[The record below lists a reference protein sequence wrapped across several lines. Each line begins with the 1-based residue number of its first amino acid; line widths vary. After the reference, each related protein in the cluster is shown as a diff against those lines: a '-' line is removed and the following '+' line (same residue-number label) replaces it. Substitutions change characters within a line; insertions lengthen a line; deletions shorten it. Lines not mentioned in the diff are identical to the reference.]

1 MINNGHFMWDGS
13 AKGAASYSFAAATER
28 ETIKSTRESSG
39 ISFSGNGEYSNI
51 ALSLSY
57 EKTTESSKAYRTKT
71 RTAIAKRSA
80 YAVMGQLTM
89 SSEEI
94 SQVR

>member
-1 MINNGHFMWDGS
+1 MINNGHFMWDGTV
-13 AKGAASYSFAAATER
+13 KGATSHSFASATER

-39 ISFSGNGEYSNI
+39 ISFSGNGEYSKM

-57 EKTTESSKAYRTKT
+57 EKTTESSKAYHTKT
-71 RTAIAKRSA
+71 RTAIARRSA
-80 YAVMGQLTM
+80 FAVMGQLTM
-89 SSEEI
+89 SSEGI